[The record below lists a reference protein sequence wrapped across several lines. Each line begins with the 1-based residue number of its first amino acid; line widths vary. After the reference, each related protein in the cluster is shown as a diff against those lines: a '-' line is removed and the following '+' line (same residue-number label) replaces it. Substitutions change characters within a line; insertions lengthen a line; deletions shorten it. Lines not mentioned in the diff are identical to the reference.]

1 MTLFVNVGS
10 FWCFKQYHS
19 SWFQIPSSVY
29 PPPPSPPPPSLHPY
43 YATAYGCGVQGAQRY
58 VYILFLRIYVYISNS
73 FVMLDVFVVCSP
85 MLMRYCTK
93 EMTTITIIIIYI
105 IFVHFVIHSVCS
117 FFIFFFNLV
126 STSLTEWPMICILL
140 LPRAIKREQYS
151 NICFWCLCIHV
162 WFYIHVWTV
171 FVDLT

>member
-1 MTLFVNVGS
+1 MQGDFLQVSWSCKLLLPYSVQHFEDMTLFVNVGS

-93 EMTTITIIIIYI
+93 EMTIITIIIIYI

-117 FFIFFFNLV
+117 FFLFF
-126 STSLTEWPMICILL
+126 SLI
-140 LPRAIKREQYS
+140 
-151 NICFWCLCIHV
+151 WCRQV
-162 WFYIHVWTV
+162 WQSGRWYVYFCY
-171 FVDLT
+171 